1 MVYTGRHDF
10 YVKFINQIIAIQNIY
25 SISCKHFGFSNS
37 TSIHFC
43 FVLDLFH
50 QTWCQIFMF
59 YFAFLFALLYI
70 LKVSNSF
77 YHIMEFNWKA
87 IIKWGLRRSWRM
99 WRKMKQSRV
108 LHVMLLQFDV
118 ETKWK
123 LKRTETIWW
132 MMKYLISFKNEI
144 TIGGGDCQ

>member
-1 MVYTGRHDF
+1 M
-10 YVKFINQIIAIQNIY
+10 KFRRTWTFFAKVTDLQQYRFIFLVQILSILNKTFSFFQY
-25 SISCKHFGFSNS
+25 SNLG
-37 TSIHFC
+37 
-43 FVLDLFH
+43 
-50 QTWCQIFMF
+50 
-59 YFAFLFALLYI
+59 ALYYI